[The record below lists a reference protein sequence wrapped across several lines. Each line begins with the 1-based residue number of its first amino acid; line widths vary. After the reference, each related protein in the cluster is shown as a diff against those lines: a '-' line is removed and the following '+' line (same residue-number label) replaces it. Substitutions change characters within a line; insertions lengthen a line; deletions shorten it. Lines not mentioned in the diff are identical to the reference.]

1 MTTPSAPWNSILGK
15 KNRPIAGDWPIAGG
29 SNKNEVLA
37 KIACW
42 QNSYSSL
49 VLPTFFD
56 EFAGIL
62 LLIIQ
67 HITNLLAIILCRIDC
82 ANTVPTSQHKM
93 LASVWWKANY
103 DNIAILIASGCSC
116 QFSQAS
122 SELYNLRKS
131 FFAKKKWSGQRESN
145 PPPQLGKL
153 IFYQWTMSAYPTAL
167 IIQ

>member
-1 MTTPSAPWNSILGK
+1 MTTPLAPWKRTLGK
-15 KNRPIAGDWPIAGG
+15 KNRPIAGG

-42 QNSYSSL
+42 QNSHSSL

-56 EFAGIL
+56 EFSGIL

-67 HITNLLAIILCRIDC
+67 HITKLLAIILCRIDC

-93 LASVWWKANY
+93 LAAVWWKVNY
-103 DNIAILIASGCSC
+103 DNIAILIASGCSR

-122 SELYNLRKS
+122 SELYNLHKS
-131 FFAKKKWSGQRESN
+131 FFAKKWSGQRESN

-153 IFYQWTMSAYPTAL
+153 IFYQWTMSASLL
-167 IIQ
+167 I